1 MSQKQSQIT
10 TAPVA
15 QNRSAKLQK
24 LCILALLA
32 AIGYL
37 SLYLIKIKLFSFLSY
52 EAKDVFLTLGGFL
65 YGPPA
70 ALALSL
76 VTALLEL
83 PTSDTGVIGMLMNA
97 ISSALFSVTASWIYM
112 RRRTLCGA
120 MLALLC
126 GIAAMTAGMLLWNYL
141 ITPLY
146 MGVSRAEVAGMLST
160 VFLPFNLVKATLNA
174 AVTMLIYKPF
184 TRALR
189 MLHLLPAATGKHDNK
204 ASIVTAVLSVLIIGV
219 CVAAI
224 LKINGVF

>member
-1 MSQKQSQIT
+1 MEHKQTQAAS
-10 TAPVA
+10 APVA

-37 SLYLIKIKLFSFLSY
+37 SLYLIKIKLFGFLSY

-70 ALALSL
+70 ACALSL

-97 ISSALFSVTASWIYM
+97 ISSMLFSVTASWIYM
-112 RRRTLCGA
+112 RRRTLRGA
-120 MLALLC
+120 MLGLIC

-146 MGVSRAEVAGMLST
+146 MGVPRAEVAGMLTT
-160 VFLPFNLVKATLNA
+160 VFLPFNLVKSTLNA

-189 MLHLLPAATGKHDNK
+189 MLRLLPAATVKHDKK
-204 ASIVTAVLSVLIIGV
+204 ASAVTLVLSVLIIGV

>member
-1 MSQKQSQIT
+1 MTQNSKQTSAT
-10 TAPVA
+10 PVK
-15 QNRSAKLQK
+15 QNRSAQLQK

-37 SLYLIKIKLFSFLSY
+37 SLYLIKIKLFGFLSY
-52 EAKDVFLTLGGFL
+52 EIKDVFLTLGGFL

-83 PTSDTGVIGMLMNA
+83 PTSDTGVIGMVMNA
-97 ISSALFSVTASWIYM
+97 ISSALFTVTAAGIYQ
-112 RRRTLCGA
+112 RHRTLRGA
-120 MLALLC
+120 ILGLLC
-126 GIAAMTAGMLLWNYL
+126 GIAAMTTGMLLWNYL

-146 MGVSRAEVAGMLST
+146 MGVSREQVAGMLTT
-160 VFLPFNLVKATLNA
+160 VFLPFNLVKSTLNA
-174 AVTMLIYKPF
+174 AITMLIYKPF

-189 MLHLLPAATGKHDNK
+189 MLHLLPATTEKHNMK
-204 ASIVTAVLSVLIIGV
+204 ASIITGVLSILIMGA

-224 LKINGVF
+224 LKINGVI